1 MPLSALHFI
10 IHTVIC
16 TGLASLVLIGCAQ
29 TLPDRSPPVP
39 DARTMIAAAFPQDTV
54 HGVSALPTGWPCSA
68 LHRDEPRLGGYRF
81 TAVKADASERDM
93 LACVLDRGNG
103 KRGWQYYPAD
113 IEEKLFS
120 DLHDDTRRYV
130 EEHRDRAKAGFYPD
144 GSALGP
150 TCLVLTV
157 EACLVEYF
165 FAELGIAEEL
175 NATAFDP
182 DRHLLIDVRGETERF
197 EAPLPANLDHRV
209 VQYGFDTHD
218 PLALDELD
226 RAAFA
231 EAVTDARGD
240 DPRPVA
246 LLCSVGVRSR
256 AAVAA
261 LHEAG
266 VRDAVSIRGG
276 LSADPFPISPA
287 S

>member
-1 MPLSALHFI
+1 MSNNR
-10 IHTVIC
+10 
-16 TGLASLVLIGCAQ
+16 LVFSRYLLFLFGACFLMAGCSWQQAQ
-29 TLPDRSPPVP
+29 RDQP
-39 DARTMIAAAFPQDTV
+39 ARYPATSIAAAFPQETV
-54 HGVSALPTGWPCSA
+54 RGVTALPTDWPCTA

-81 TAVKADASERDM
+81 TVAGTDKGEREM
-93 LACVLDRGNG
+93 MACVLDRGNG

-120 DLHDDTRRYV
+120 DLHDETHRYV
-130 EEHRDRAKAGFYPD
+130 KEHRARAKDGFYPD

-157 EACLVEYF
+157 EACLVDFF

-182 DRHLLIDVRGETERF
+182 ERHLLIDVRGETERS
-197 EAPLPANLDHRV
+197 EAPLPENLDHHT
-209 VQYGFDTHD
+209 VQYGFDKHD
-218 PLALDELD
+218 PLALSELD
-226 RAAFA
+226 RDAFA
-231 EAVTDARGD
+231 EAVADIRGD
-240 DPRPVA
+240 DPRSVA

-261 LHEAG
+261 LHEADLH
-266 VRDAVSIRGG
+266 DAVSIQGG
-276 LSADPFPISPA
+276 LAANPSLVSPT